1 MELPKRKL
9 NRLKNYDY
17 ANGVFFI
24 TICTA
29 SKRCIL
35 SEIIKNDLLNTA
47 GVSLTNA
54 GKTVEHFINDISKHY
69 NDASVVDF
77 VIMPNH
83 VHMIIKTSGADI
95 KTVIGQFKRLVSK
108 ECGESIWQK
117 SFYDHIIR
125 NEEDFVEKLQYIK
138 DNPMKWETDDL
149 YI

>member
-1 MELPKRKL
+1 MELPKRKP

-17 ANGVFFI
+17 AKGAFFI

-29 SKRCIL
+29 NKRCIL
-35 SEIIKNDLLNTA
+35 SEIIKDDLLNTA
-47 GVSLTNA
+47 YVPLTNT
-54 GKTVEHFINDISKHY
+54 GKIAERFINDISKY
-69 NDASVVDF
+69 YIDADVVDF

-83 VHMIIKTSGADI
+83 VHLIIKTSGSDI
-95 KTVIGQFKRLVSK
+95 KTIIGQFKRLVSK

-125 NEEDFVEKLQYIK
+125 NEEDFIEKLQYIK

-149 YI
+149 YT